1 MKTKRI
7 FLLNFLVIMICFQ
20 LSPAL
25 CANFTGNWSG
35 TWTSSWDPGSGG
47 VSANVTQGTSLT
59 GTLTLTNTGCDAYTS
74 DLTLTGSVSGDV
86 AEFQC
91 ATTCYLTYPFTYQEL
106 KYTNGTISGN
116 TMTGDYERYQDGSLD
131 DAGTFTLTRPIKP
144 FAAMVDF
151 DGDGYTDIAVYRPSN
166 GWWIVVPSKAGSLP
180 YAKAWGASTDI
191 PLSFCLV
198 FKEDSVNP

>member
-7 FLLNFLVIMICFQ
+7 FLLNFLVIMICIICFQ

-35 TWTSSWDPGSGG
+35 TWSSDWDEGNGG
-47 VSANVTQGTSLT
+47 VSANVTQTGTSLT
-59 GTLTLTNTGCDAYTS
+59 GTLTITNTGCDLFTS
-74 DLTLTGSVSGDV
+74 NLTLTGSVSGDV
-86 AEFQC
+86 ANFHST
-91 ATTCYLTYPFTYQEL
+91 TTCYLTYPPTNQEL

-116 TMTGDYERYQDGSLD
+116 TMTGDYERWEDGDLD
-131 DAGTFTLTRPIKP
+131 DAGTFSLTRPIKP

-166 GWWIVVPSKAGSLP
+166 GWWIIIPSSNPSAP
-180 YAKAWGASTDI
+180 YAKGWGASTDI
-191 PLSFCLV
+191 PLSF
-198 FKEDSVNP
+198 